1 MKIIK
6 TENGKSLA
14 LKTKEI
20 SSDKI
25 SSLGGSIVKEILHL
39 LKNDP
44 LYPKQIAKKLKLHEQ
59 KIYYYIHKLEKAGI
73 IKVVKQ
79 ERMQGTIAKFYAL
92 SSDSFYFK
100 VGDFKESS
108 KIDEKESNFF
118 KPFIDRGE
126 LNALIVVGSPDPHGP
141 QKARSKD
148 GYFGMDFALFLGT
161 FLSRIDGSRVKLD
174 TEIREKDLEENN
186 LIVIGGPIVNRVSEM
201 IGKRMPIYFDENKKG
216 FYSEI
221 TKKIY
226 VHDEIGVIN
235 KCANPFNR
243 KKSLLFVA
251 GIRNSGT
258 KAAIISFLRK
268 FNDIENGNMDDT
280 EIKSK
285 VVEGIDLDSDG
296 IIDDVEIV
304 E

>member
-59 KIYYYIHKLEKAGI
+59 KIYYFIHKLEKAGI

-79 ERMQGTIAKFYAL
+79 ERMQGTIAKLYAL

-161 FLSRIDGSRVKLD
+161 FLSHVSHYCVKLD
-174 TEIREKDLEENN
+174 TEIRENDLQENN
-186 LIVIGGPIVNRVSEM
+186 LILIGGPIVNKITERVNE
-201 IGKRMPIYFDENKKG
+201 RLPIFFD
-216 FYSEI
+216 
-221 TKKIY
+221 
-226 VHDEIGVIN
+226 
-235 KCANPFNR
+235 
-243 KKSLLFVA
+243 KSQ
-251 GIRNSGT
+251 R
-258 KAAIISFLRK
+258 
-268 FNDIENGNMDDT
+268 
-280 EIKSK
+280 
-285 VVEGIDLDSDG
+285 
-296 IIDDVEIV
+296 
-304 E
+304 